1 MNAWKLFISA
11 WKLIHCLIFSLF
23 KKRWRISSKLNK
35 TKCFCLSWSFY
46 MHDDLSLLEVAG
58 ISSVV
63 ETPMID
69 GSYQILVS
77 VSLNERKRY
86 INLIINFFNYLIFNL
101 SLDKIWKIRGILS
114 EGQLRIDQ
122 EMLCMIYSLK
132 AIRDIVVLAVEET
145 FFRQKLFHP
154 LNIILCI
161 F

>member
-1 MNAWKLFISA
+1 
-11 WKLIHCLIFSLF
+11 
-23 KKRWRISSKLNK
+23 
-35 TKCFCLSWSFY
+35 

-86 INLIINFFNYLIFNL
+86 INPIINFFNYLIFNL

-154 LNIILCI
+154 LNMILCI